1 MHTSESRT
9 FSVTIGRCPHQVYDF
24 LANPL
29 NLPQWAT
36 GLGGNIRQG
45 DPARDGATGWLADTP
60 SGTIVIHFS
69 PLNDF
74 GVLDHV
80 VTLTS
85 GASLFVPMRVIINGS
100 GSEVLLTLFRQPDMS
115 DERFQDDADWV
126 IRDLTALKNLLEAE
140 AEAAR
145 P

>member
-24 LANPL
+24 LVNPL

-36 GLGGNIRQG
+36 GLGGNIRENDAAQG
-45 DPARDGATGWLADTP
+45 GWLADTP
-60 SGTIVIHFS
+60 GGTIVIHFS
-69 PLNDF
+69 PANDF

-85 GASLFVPMRVIINGS
+85 GASIFVPMRVIINGS

-126 IRDLTALKNLLEAE
+126 IRDLTALKTLLEAQ
-140 AEAAR
+140 A
-145 P
+145 